1 MKNDHPAKEQI
12 SAWAIAC
19 SLSAASKEMI
29 EQNIWVQCL
38 QPELQGESWISLT
51 KENNMVF
58 SNVNLV
64 RVAGGTFAIPKIACL
79 LKKPIKSLG
88 ALFTLI
94 KIRGVYLQKKH
105 TMEQVRILM
114 LAGLETAVCYLNFHS
129 YSKSIMVDES
139 GKIDF
144 YLKEKFLGSVSSS
157 TSNFWQTSNRNTQE
171 KPSIIVTFKDLNTAY
186 RGALGKID
194 PLVDAAEKNVLV
206 RGRIPLIEKF
216 GYISRLAMKEVP
228 IPKTLGA

>member
-1 MKNDHPAKEQI
+1 MENDHPAKGQI
-12 SAWAIAC
+12 AAWAIAC

-38 QPELQGESWISLT
+38 QPELQGASWISLT
-51 KENNMVF
+51 KENNVVF
-58 SNVNLV
+58 SNLNLV

-79 LKKPIKSLG
+79 LKKPTKSLG

-94 KIRGVYLQKKH
+94 KIRRVYLKKNH

-129 YSKSIMVDES
+129 YSKSLMVGES

-144 YLKEKFLGSVSSS
+144 YVKEKFLGSVSCS
-157 TSNFWQTSNRNTQE
+157 TNNFWQTSNRNTRE
-171 KPSIIVTFKDLNTAY
+171 KPSIIVTFKDLSTAY

-194 PLVDAAEKNVLV
+194 PLVDAAEKNVLI

-228 IPKTLGA
+228 IPKTVRV